1 MIKLVKKNIEFY
13 IAQINLTSG
22 SKLRNERLREVKD
35 IMSILNV
42 NENKNQFICGN
53 FNEHLEEGTKLI
65 NLLKDHHF
73 LIENEELERLNEYS
87 CDKIRSAAQ

>member
-42 NENKNQFICGN
+42 NENKN
-53 FNEHLEEGTKLI
+53 
-65 NLLKDHHF
+65 
-73 LIENEELERLNEYS
+73 
-87 CDKIRSAAQ
+87 